1 MPEELMSKK
10 ECKVIRNAL
19 LSKIFPS
26 VAIALSLFF
35 ITFLLSIFAISYGS
49 LFVILTIISI
59 LAGIVAFFILTGKLR
74 KDLAI
79 KKTSFEKGIITNK
92 THRIDYE
99 AGSVTMPVTI
109 LSFLTPKI
117 FKREMKQINIYTVQ
131 INNMILEL
139 TKEDFAKA
147 EEGKEIY
154 IKRAIYSKIF
164 LGLEL

>member
-1 MPEELMSKK
+1 MNKK
-10 ECKVIRNAL
+10 DCKVIRTAL

-26 VAIALSLFF
+26 SAITLSLFF

-49 LFVILTIISI
+49 LFVFLTIISI

-74 KDLAI
+74 KDLST
-79 KKTSFEKGIITNK
+79 KQTTYEKGIITNK
-92 THRIDYE
+92 MHKIDYE

-117 FKREMKQINIYTVQ
+117 FKREMKQINIYSVQ
-131 INNMILEL
+131 INNMEFEL

-154 IKRAIYSKIF
+154 IKRAIYSRIF
-164 LGLEL
+164 LGLEMYN